1 MRSALIVV
9 AVLGVSCA
17 SSTDVVKKPS
27 DPTTAHY
34 QVVFPST
41 AVAATTD
48 SLQVLVFDATNASQ
62 DGTDC
67 LTLITKR
74 RSGAEL
80 PNAPLKIVES
90 PSATPCDL
98 LASSAAQKPSPTDK
112 GAVSVTYGNRSFL
125 VVTERG
131 GSDYFL
137 GCATKDISSDDALVE
152 IPVSPANATI
162 SVPSSTCQ
170 SLSDKCASKC

>member
-1 MRSALIVV
+1 MRSALIVS

-48 SLQVLVFDATNASQ
+48 SLQVLVFDATNAAG

-74 RSGAEL
+74 RSGGEL
-80 PNAPLKIVES
+80 PGAPLKIVES
-90 PSATPCDL
+90 APATPCDL
-98 LASSAAQKPSPTDK
+98 LASNAAKPSPTDK
-112 GAVSVTYGNRSFL
+112 GAVSVTYGHRSFL
-125 VVTERG
+125 VVAERG

-137 GCATKDISSDDALVE
+137 GCASKDISTEDTVVE

-162 SVPSSTCQ
+162 SVPSSPCQ